1 MRVAL
6 FVCFLILLFLRTLVS
21 SAAHI
26 FDARALEKNN
36 KHLAGSI
43 AQGRT
48 FLPII
53 FTTLGGIGPPE
64 AVHYLDALFSDSYAS
79 ELAATGSTRNTA
91 HVRRLFYQSL
101 LATLTKATANMASA
115 LTITA
120 FEASAADASSAT
132 NPAFLPDLTPSD
144 ADTDHSD
151 DAEF

>member
-1 MRVAL
+1 MGSGL
-6 FVCFLILLFLRTLVS
+6 GFGFV
-21 SAAHI
+21 
-26 FDARALEKNN
+26 
-36 KHLAGSI
+36 
-43 AQGRT
+43 QGRT
-48 FLPII
+48 FLPIV

-91 HVRRLFYQSL
+91 HARRLFYQSL

-115 LTITA
+115 LTIAA

-132 NPAFLPDLTPSD
+132 NPAFPPDLTPSD